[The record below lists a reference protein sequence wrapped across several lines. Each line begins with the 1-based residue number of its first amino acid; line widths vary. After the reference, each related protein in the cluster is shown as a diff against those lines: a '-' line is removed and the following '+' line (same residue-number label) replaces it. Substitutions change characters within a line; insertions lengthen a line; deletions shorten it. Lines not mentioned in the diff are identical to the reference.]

1 MIMDVLAK
9 IKGSF
14 RWSYDYDSEGY
25 AITRADGTLNGHDVQ
40 IIQEDGSKMCTVFV
54 DGEPVLLHE
63 DRVQGHITAKVR
75 R

>member
-1 MIMDVLAK
+1 MDVLAK

-25 AITRADGTLNGHDVQ
+25 PITRADGTLNGHDVQ

-54 DGEPVLLHE
+54 DGQPVLLHE